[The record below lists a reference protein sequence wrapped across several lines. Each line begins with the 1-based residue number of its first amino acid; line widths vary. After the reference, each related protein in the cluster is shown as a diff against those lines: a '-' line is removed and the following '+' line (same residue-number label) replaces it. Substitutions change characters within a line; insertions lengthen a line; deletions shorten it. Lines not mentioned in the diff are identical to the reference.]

1 MTKDLPMDNE
11 KYLHELLKWIS
22 SDSLLV
28 IDGSGD
34 IRRIYCPFKVI
45 SLVNFPE
52 IIKGQKVSVDAIK
65 LTVEV
70 KEVFIIKGTAY
81 YIIYFKIIL
90 ES

>member
-1 MTKDLPMDNE
+1 MNKE
-11 KYLHELLKWIS
+11 EYLKELLKWVS

-28 IDGSGD
+28 IDKQGLL
-34 IRRIYCPFKVI
+34 RRIYCPFKAVC
-45 SLVNFPE
+45 LVTFPD
-52 IIKGQKVSVDAIK
+52 IKQGESVPVDAIK